1 MRVADV
7 SEPLKRNSK
16 AHLERLLQQM
26 LDEPERETELARA
39 IDEQFGE
46 TRAVLVLDMSGFSRT
61 TQLRGIVAFLLMI
74 HRMQQIARPVIEAYG
89 GLVIKAEADNL
100 LCLLNSVEA
109 AVAAARALTARLNG
123 DNLTCGNDRR
133 IYVSIGIGWGRI
145 LNIDEDDLF
154 GDEVNLASKLGEDI
168 GQSREILLT
177 PAAEVEA
184 TRAGIAT
191 RKAASTTDSPLTF
204 YRLVS

>member
-1 MRVADV
+1 M
-7 SEPLKRNSK
+7 SERLKRNSK

-26 LDEPERETELARA
+26 LDEPEREAELTRTVE
-39 IDEQFGE
+39 EQFGE

-74 HRMQQIARPVIEAYG
+74 QRMRRIVTPVIEAHD

-109 AVAAARALTARLNG
+109 AVSAARALIHHLNS
-123 DNLTCGNDRR
+123 DNVTCGDDRR

-154 GDEVNLASKLGEDI
+154 GDEVNLASKLGEDLAKD
-168 GQSREILLT
+168 SEVLLT
-177 PAAEVEA
+177 PAAQVEA
-184 TRAGIAT
+184 ERAGIHT
-191 RKAASTTDSPLTF
+191 REAAASISGLPLT
-204 YRLVS
+204 YYQLI